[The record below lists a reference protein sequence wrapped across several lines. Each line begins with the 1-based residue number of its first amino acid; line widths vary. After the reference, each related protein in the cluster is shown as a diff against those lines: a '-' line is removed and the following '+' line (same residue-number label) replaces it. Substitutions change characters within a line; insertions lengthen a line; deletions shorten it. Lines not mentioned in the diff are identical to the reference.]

1 MEYLLTRTIDTP
13 RVKFVLFFPNIHK
26 TQKQTSMGFP
36 IKKRINT
43 LMETPF
49 DGASGLDILSA
60 AIDSRLLQHR
70 EFSLPSSSIT
80 KSTNEGT
87 VVSVASPGASRDED
101 STVSSSS
108 DRSSPASVAAMASS
122 QQRRHVVV
130 ASSPHH
136 PIPTKQGKRSRTF
149 PGILME
155 ILSNPDNAHIIGW
168 SPSGRSFAIHDPA
181 LFSLQILPK
190 YFRRVIFRSFIRK
203 LNRWGFRSIR
213 RSSRPGGPDS
223 NTDSAPRFEHRHFSR
238 DEPEMCVRIFCRSNP
253 GACRGDSK
261 TPKVDGGGDDD
272 ESNGGED
279 DVVPDDDAA
288 PDCEDSPEDDAAEA
302 FAVSP
307 SASAVGP
314 FPSAASSSA
323 LTDSVL
329 RPPPSLPLPSVG
341 AGGDVGGLVPLS
353 SSHRQNEELRILL
366 DLQRRRYQALLNRV
380 QIMQMTADADI
391 LSQVVALRQ
400 QMMLSQR
407 G

>member
-1 MEYLLTRTIDTP
+1 
-13 RVKFVLFFPNIHK
+13 
-26 TQKQTSMGFP
+26 MGFP

-49 DGASGLDILSA
+49 DGVSGLDILSA

-70 EFSLPSSSIT
+70 EFSLPSSSVT

-87 VVSVASPGASRDED
+87 VVSVASPSSRDED
-101 STVSSSS
+101 STISSS
-108 DRSSPASVAAMASS
+108 DRSSPASVAASS
-122 QQRRHVVV
+122 SLQQRRNVVV
-130 ASSPHH
+130 ASSPYH

-149 PGILME
+149 PKILME
-155 ILSNPDNAHIIGW
+155 ILSNPDNEHIIGW

-223 NTDSAPRFEHRHFSR
+223 NTNSAPRFEHRHFLR
-238 DEPEMCVRIFCRSNP
+238 DDPEMCARIFCRSHP
-253 GACRGDSK
+253 GASRGDNK
-261 TPKVDGGGDDD
+261 KVDGGGDDD
-272 ESNGGED
+272 ESNAGE
-279 DVVPDDDAA
+279 DDAA
-288 PDCEDSPEDDAAEA
+288 PADCEASPDDDDKEAEA

-314 FPSAASSSA
+314 FPSAAASSA
-323 LTDSVL
+323 LTDVVL
-329 RPPPSLPLPSVG
+329 RPPPSQLLPSVG
-341 AGGDVGGLVPLS
+341 ACGVVGGLVLLS
-353 SSHRQNEELRILL
+353 SSHRQNEEFRALSNGRILL

-380 QIMQMTADADI
+380 HMMQMKADADI

-407 G
+407 R